1 VAHDLQTTGQ
11 ERNMA
16 TTMKLIKVLQEI
28 KGIAQ
33 ITNRRPAP
41 RPPLLYLMALRS
53 KATPAINSRRKL
65 AVETATIP
73 TAAPIKI
80 NHVKSDQPAQPAV
93 IL

>member
-1 VAHDLQTTGQ
+1 MTCAWVARN
-11 ERNMA
+11 RNMA

-53 KATPAINSRRKL
+53 KAAPVVNSRRKL
-65 AVETATIP
+65 AVETAVLQ
-73 TAAPIKI
+73 APSHIKI
-80 NHVKSDQPAQPAV
+80 NHIKSDRPGQPSV

>member
-1 VAHDLQTTGQ
+1 MTCEMGARN
-11 ERNMA
+11 RNMA

-53 KATPAINSRRKL
+53 KGAPAMNPRRKL
-65 AVETATIP
+65 AVE
-73 TAAPIKI
+73 AAVLQAPSPIKI
-80 NHVKSDQPAQPAV
+80 NHIKSDIPGQPAV

>member
-1 VAHDLQTTGQ
+1 
-11 ERNMA
+11 MA
-16 TTMKLIKVLQEI
+16 TTMKLIKVLQEM

-53 KATPAINSRRKL
+53 KAVPAAHARRKL
-65 AVETATIP
+65 AVEAAILQAP
-73 TAAPIKI
+73 APIKI
-80 NHVKSDQPAQPAV
+80 THVKSDRLEQPAV

>member
-1 VAHDLQTTGQ
+1 
-11 ERNMA
+11 MA

-53 KATPAINSRRKL
+53 KGKPITNPRRKL
-65 AVETATIP
+65 AVEAAVIQAP
-73 TAAPIKI
+73 APIKI
-80 NHVKSDQPAQPAV
+80 THVNSDRLEQPTV

>member
-1 VAHDLQTTGQ
+1 MTCEMGARN
-11 ERNMA
+11 RNMA

-53 KATPAINSRRKL
+53 KGTPAIHSRRKL
-65 AVETATIP
+65 AVETAVLQAP
-73 TAAPIKI
+73 LPIKI
-80 NHVKSDQPAQPAV
+80 NHIKSDRPGQPAV